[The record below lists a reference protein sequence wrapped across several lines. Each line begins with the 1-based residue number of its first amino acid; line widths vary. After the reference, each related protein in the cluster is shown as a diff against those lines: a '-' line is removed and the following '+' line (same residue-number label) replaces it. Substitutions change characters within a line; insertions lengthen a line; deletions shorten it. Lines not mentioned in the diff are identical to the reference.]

1 MRFGRMKNSMYK
13 KMIIQLFLCHMLL
26 ISAFVCA
33 KGVQLTRIAATPAFR
48 IWDEAEKEEGRTK
61 TDRIF
66 GLLKRASSGQR
77 VVPYSVMEKHYV
89 VELSQADY
97 EALLK
102 IVQAEAGN
110 EDETGKMMVAG
121 VVLNRVKNEKFPD
134 TVSEV
139 VTQKENGCYRK
150 RCGEAIWKRRKQDLR
165 TGSCKPGNTDRMSF
179 VMVWRKAL

>member
-1 MRFGRMKNSMYK
+1 
-13 KMIIQLFLCHMLL
+13 MIIQLFLCHMLL

-121 VVLNRVKNEKFPD
+121 VVLNRVKMKNF
-134 TVSEV
+134 
-139 VTQKENGCYRK
+139 
-150 RCGEAIWKRRKQDLR
+150 R
-165 TGSCKPGNTDRMSF
+165 TLYPR
-179 VMVWRKAL
+179 W